1 MKTKILPLIL
11 PLVVMVTNSFSQ
23 EETSQCIPL
32 IGEKAPS
39 FNQVST
45 MGNINF
51 PMGYPEKW
59 KILFSHPGDFTAIC
73 STEILEL
80 AAMQEEFADLNTKI
94 FVLSTDGL
102 NSHLEWKRSLES
114 IETKGKDAVKINFP
128 LISDTDMSISKKYG
142 MVHQYSST
150 TKDIRGVFIINPED
164 KIAAIFYY
172 PSKIGRN
179 LDEIKRTLIALQ
191 TVEKFNVLTP
201 VNWEPGDDVMIPSP
215 STVEEAQK
223 LEINKSDDLYN
234 KTWYIWYKRLPRVP
248 EE

>member
-1 MKTKILPLIL
+1 MKKPLLLAFITL
-11 PLVVMVTNSFSQ
+11 STIFLSFSQ
-23 EETSQCIPL
+23 NEDQQCIPL
-32 IGEKAPS
+32 IGERAPS

-51 PMGYPEKW
+51 PIGYPGKW

-80 AAMQEEFADLNTKI
+80 ADMQDDFDNLNTNI

-102 NSHLEWKRSLES
+102 NSHLEWIRSLES
-114 IETKGKDAVKINFP
+114 IQTKEKDAVKINFP

-142 MVHQYSST
+142 MIHQYSST

-172 PSKIGRN
+172 PNKIGRN
-179 LDEIKRTLIALQ
+179 MEEIKRTLIALQ
-191 TVEKFNVLTP
+191 TAEKYNILTP
-201 VNWEPGDDVMIPSP
+201 VNWKPGEDVMIPSP
-215 STVEEAQK
+215 VTIEDSKK
-223 LEINKSDDLYN
+223 LEDKKDKDTYM
-234 KTWYIWYKRLPRVP
+234 KTWYMWYKRLPNIS
-248 EE
+248 ED